1 MADPKWTV
9 MVFMAA
15 EPDPGAKDLSKEA
28 EEDIKEMQSVGS
40 GGSLNLFFQLH
51 SKGTAQRRHVQ
62 KDGQG
67 ERRLDVVESER
78 DATNGNALIA
88 FIRWALREAQHGP
101 GDYSMLVLWGHAYQ
115 FAFGHAV
122 TGSGIDGI
130 DFGELAD
137 VFKKFQAELFAE
149 YQDQFAGGGHL
160 PEMPKLNIVGF
171 DACDIAT
178 LEVCYQVQPF
188 AEYLLAS
195 EMGVPLPG
203 WPYDRVLDRIRKPQG
218 RLMGPAE
225 LGTYI
230 VRRFCEQYHAQDRAV
245 SLTLLD
251 LSWAAKLVDLTEVLA
266 RKLAVAVGE
275 DADELE
281 RMRNLFLESQ
291 TFEGKPFIDV
301 ADLCV
306 NLLRNSSDLAVRQAA
321 EKLGDVLMSPAPV
334 PRGQSEK
341 GTGRPFIAEHGS
353 NGSATAKLHGVSLY
367 APHVAPDADVEAS
380 TPCTR
385 SSPSQRR
392 RTGPNWSACSS
403 RRTRCSN
410 CDEEDS
416 WQRSSPIRGPNN
428 PTKVPSSLT
437 KAPSS
442 PTKAARPEWPR
453 TFFGV

>member
-1 MADPKWTV
+1 MAEPKWTV

-15 EPDPGAKDLSKEA
+15 EPDPGRKDLSQEA
-28 EEDIKEMQSVGS
+28 ADDIKEMQSVGS
-40 GGSLNLFFQLH
+40 GDSLNIFLQLH

-62 KDGQG
+62 KEGKD
-67 ERRLDVVESER
+67 ERPLDVAESER

-88 FIRWALREAQHGP
+88 FIRWALKEAQHGP

-137 VFKKFQAELFAE
+137 VFRKFQAELFAE
-149 YQDQFAGGGHL
+149 YQDQFATAGRV

-171 DACDIAT
+171 DACDVAT

-188 AEYLLAS
+188 AEYLVAS

-203 WPYDRVLDRIRKPQG
+203 WPYDRVLDRIRNAKG
-218 RLMGPAE
+218 RWMGPAE

-230 VRRFCEQYHAQDRAV
+230 VRRFCERYHAQDRVV

-251 LSWAAKLVDLTEVLA
+251 LRWAATLVDLTEVLA

-275 DADELE
+275 DADELAVV
-281 RMRNLFLESQ
+281 RNLFVESQ

-306 NLLRNSSDLAVRQAA
+306 NLLRHSGDLAVRQAA
-321 EKLGDVLMSPAPV
+321 EQLGDVLISPGPV
-334 PRGQSEK
+334 RRGQSEK
-341 GTGRPFIAEHGS
+341 GTGRPFIAEHGC
-353 NGSATAKLHGVSLY
+353 NGSAAAKLHGVSLY
-367 APHVAPDADVEAS
+367 APHVAPDADVDAS
-380 TPCTR
+380 APWYRKFAFATET
-385 SSPSQRR
+385 
-392 RTGPNWSACSS
+392 NWAALVSVFV
-403 RRTRCSN
+403 
-410 CDEEDS
+410 EPDS
-416 WQRSSPIRGPNN
+416 
-428 PTKVPSSLT
+428 L
-437 KAPSS
+437 
-442 PTKAARPEWPR
+442 
-453 TFFGV
+453 